1 MPAQR
6 PSASFE
12 PLPPDLDLNALV
24 ESTPNFEYVT
34 RIPSDVI
41 EQQGIESFEK
51 LVLLHVVIGGKP
63 LVIDGFN
70 RQLDQWTFTTQWLRD
85 NVGGKFEQ
93 ARNLTKKENMPLSI
107 NHYLNNLHMLAD
119 QWNPY
124 NYKEPNRQRI
134 YLKDIDC
141 PQVWHDKL
149 KEQIPP
155 GVFYLND
162 STGDIGGP
170 GSVDEPNQHGLG
182 IRKGKGA
189 ARAGDLMSCLPPAMR
204 AENMMCYI
212 GHEGTYTPAHREM
225 CASLGHNIMV
235 EASGTTERDGKPC
248 KPGSSIWFMTETK
261 DRHLVSEYWLSILG
275 HDIEVEAHFAQ
286 INAWKAAPFTTYVV
300 EQKVG
305 DFLLIPP
312 LAPHQVWNRG
322 TRTMKA
328 AWNRTTVETLEMA
341 LSEAL
346 PRARMVCRDEQYK
359 NKAIVLFSLQRYSGL
374 LGQVAMQKQT
384 ISDQGALMDLTYSPK
399 IRQLQKDFKRLFA
412 LYTQI
417 LLSEMPAPTTPPE
430 KRMQYLPYDSFVTCS
445 YCRCNI
451 FNRFL
456 TCTTCVAPLANG
468 EEDTYDICLE
478 CYAMGRSCRCL
489 SKLKWVE
496 QFPWKDLVE
505 KHNLWR
511 SQIIDFENGSAEN
524 SPKSLDEEKKL
535 LKKKTLAEI
544 CQDQLKVRPWQDPK
558 KEIQEVEAVELE
570 SDEFNKDGTVKKKKK
585 KRRSE
590 KWLQENVSC
599 HICVHRSPRWKH
611 IICDCGLA
619 FCYGVLWRGFDM
631 MPQTVMENPD
641 WKCPRCLKICSCTAC
656 RKDPKNKPFEPTGT
670 ILGHDTRKFADPRSI
685 ESLVDFS
692 ASNMHWVKKAG
703 DDHPHETRRLRRRQ
717 DEAEKAKLR
726 DPALNEH
733 YVDDDDQSM
742 PSSGE
747 SRMDGNGEQ
756 HDPEMPI
763 DPMMLNIDPSLMPP
777 STSRPRRA
785 QPPAPKTHGNMR
797 APVANIA
804 GDQSVGAEPIQMA
817 AMEALKAMDNSYQ
830 AYPGF
835 GGGMSFQ
842 EDNGIIYEYPDPDG
856 PSLSP
861 QTSRYSVQQPPQ
873 DFMQLPQDPVHPSQ
887 VSLQPP
893 EQPSD
898 GGQKRKRASDR
909 PMIRSD
915 LVELVSGPPSKKP
928 SGARKEPQS
937 VNTDTDEPDTR
948 LVVKLHIDG
957 SKLAGLERKLDE
969 HRAAV
974 GSKDQQTEDSTI
986 IISSDLPT
994 NSNAIADPLS
1004 MYKPTKRRLK
1014 NDEKDEDFTT
1024 RKRDRKSSSGIELKA
1039 RREKVD
1045 YRMLSGSEA
1054 EDDEQETYTVN
1065 VSKSKRRSL
1074 PAYLARRSPVDESEL
1089 PRELSEIPAR
1099 RVSRTKQQT
1108 STNSSTSST
1117 TNPSPIEGGHI
1128 PLAEAITN
1136 GDHASDE
1143 VSLPEPRRDPIALVR
1158 NRQTVS
1164 NIIHK
1169 EAPKTKIPA
1178 KSTSNPVKVT
1188 QQGPSPADDA
1198 NRQAKLKAVRWAQGD
1213 SHDFES
1219 SDSDSGHSP
1228 IELTP
1233 STRKTFKAKLEAA
1246 KQRAAVPAGK
1256 EVRKSIFAKPGARK
1270 IRITGAKAAANAVK
1284 GKYP

>member
-1 MPAQR
+1 
-6 PSASFE
+6 
-12 PLPPDLDLNALV
+12 
-24 ESTPNFEYVT
+24 
-34 RIPSDVI
+34 
-41 EQQGIESFEK
+41 
-51 LVLLHVVIGGKP
+51 
-63 LVIDGFN
+63 
-70 RQLDQWTFTTQWLRD
+70 
-85 NVGGKFEQ
+85 
-93 ARNLTKKENMPLSI
+93 MPLSI

-124 NYKEPNRQRI
+124 NFKEPNRQRI

-162 STGDIGGP
+162 STGDNGGP

-182 IRKGKGA
+182 LRKGKGA

-225 CASLGHNIMV
+225 CASLGQNIMV

-341 LSEAL
+341 LNEAL

-359 NKAIVLFSLQRYSGL
+359 NKAIILFSLQRYSGL
-374 LGQVAMQKQT
+374 LSQVSTQKQT
-384 ISDQGALMDLTYSPK
+384 VSDQRTLMDLTYSPK

-412 LYTQI
+412 LYTQT
-417 LLSEMPAPTTPPE
+417 LLSEMPAPMSPPE
-430 KRMQYLPYDSFVTCS
+430 KRMQYLPYDSFITCS

-456 TCTTCVAPLANG
+456 TCTACVAPLANG

-511 SQIIDFENGSAEN
+511 SQITDFENGSTEN
-524 SPKSLDEEKKL
+524 LPKSLDEEKKL

-544 CQDQLKVRPWQDPK
+544 CQDQLKARPWHDPK
-558 KEIQEVEAVELE
+558 KEASQEVEEVEVE
-570 SDEFNKDGTVKKKKK
+570 SDQFNKDGTVKKKKK

-611 IICDCGLA
+611 VICDCGLA

-631 MPQTVMENPD
+631 MPQTVMEDPD

-656 RKDPKNKPFEPTGT
+656 RKDPNNKPFEPTGT

-717 DEAEKAKLR
+717 DEAEKAKSR
-726 DPALNEH
+726 DPALDEH
-733 YVDDDDQSM
+733 YVDDDDQSI
-742 PSSGE
+742 PSGSD
-747 SRMDGNGEQ
+747 SRMDVDGEQ
-756 HDPEMPI
+756 HDPDIPI
-763 DPMMLNIDPSLMPP
+763 DPMMLNIDPSLMAP
-777 STSRPRRA
+777 STSRPRRGISTA
-785 QPPAPKTHGNMR
+785 SGSMK
-797 APVANIA
+797 APVANMV
-804 GDQSVGAEPIQMA
+804 GSQSVGAQPIQMA
-817 AMEALKAMDNSYQ
+817 AVEALKAMDNPHEDYRGS
-830 AYPGF
+830 

-842 EDNGIIYEYPDPDG
+842 EENGIIYEYPDPDG

-861 QTSRYSVQQPPQ
+861 QTTRYTAQQFQQ
-873 DFMQLPQDPVHPSQ
+873 DFGQLSQEIVQPQVET
-887 VSLQPP
+887 LPP
-893 EQPSD
+893 PDEPD
-898 GGQKRKRASDR
+898 HVGQKRKRASDR
-909 PMIRSD
+909 PMLRSD
-915 LVELVSGPPSKKP
+915 LPPLVTGPPPKKQ
-928 SGARKEPQS
+928 SEAQKEQQHM
-937 VNTDTDEPDTR
+937 NTDTEESDR
-948 LVVKLHIDG
+948 HLVVKLHID
-957 SKLAGLERKLDE
+957 SAKLGELGQKLDGK
-969 HRAAV
+969 RATV
-974 GSKDQQTEDSTI
+974 GLNGQPHTSADDSTI
-986 IISSDLPT
+986 IISSDLP
-994 NSNAIADPLS
+994 NKSNAIVDSLL
-1004 MYKPTKRRLK
+1004 MYKPTKRRLR
-1014 NDEKDEDFTT
+1014 NDEKDDDFTT
-1024 RKRDRKSSSGIELKA
+1024 RKRDRKSGAGMELKM
-1039 RREKVD
+1039 RGERID
-1045 YRMLSGSEA
+1045 YRMRSGSEA
-1054 EDDEQETYTVN
+1054 EDDEQEIYNVD

-1089 PRELSEIPAR
+1089 PRELSEVPNR
-1099 RVSRTKQQT
+1099 RISKAKQPTQED
-1108 STNSSTSST
+1108 SSSS
-1117 TNPSPIEGGHI
+1117 NPSPIGGG
-1128 PLAEAITN
+1128 PVTSTETITN
-1136 GDHASDE
+1136 GDHISKG
-1143 VSLPEPRRDPIALVR
+1143 VSRPKVRFDAPPLVR
-1158 NRQTVS
+1158 NVGKVAETTQRDAS
-1164 NIIHK
+1164 S
-1169 EAPKTKIPA
+1169 APVPGLTK
-1178 KSTSNPVKVT
+1178 SNPSKVT
-1188 QQGPSPADDA
+1188 QQGPAADTEA
-1198 NRQAKLKAVRWAQGD
+1198 NRQAKLKAARWAQD
-1213 SHDFES
+1213 ELRDFES
-1219 SDSDSGHSP
+1219 SDSESAHSP

-1233 STRKTFKAKLEAA
+1233 PNRSSFKSKLEAE
-1246 KQRAAVPAGK
+1246 KQRVRLPPGK
-1256 EVRKSIFAKPGARK
+1256 EVRKSIFAKPGAGK
-1270 IRITGAKAAANAVK
+1270 IRITGAKPAANGVK
-1284 GKYP
+1284 GKHA